1 MVGIKMKKYL
11 LIILFCTPFLFSQ
24 ENNYVEFSSD
34 KGRLTITD
42 DQKAEFGRYDGFELN
57 LNAGENLYFMA
68 FSEEFPPIV
77 AVADSLGKV
86 LAEDFGND
94 DGLVSIN
101 TIIKKSGTYFLYIL
115 NRTNSLGNYLF
126 QYAITSSNMLKYNG
140 KDFCNLSDF
149 LLKHSKAYFVFL
161 QDPKS
166 QLLNS
171 QQFLDA
177 YLDEE
182 NVSVN
187 LRLNESD
194 NFKEIETKLKTVLA
208 DLKKCGLSNWKE
220 SKKKNMDNSE
230 FDESK
235 IILTENVK
243 TNPRTV
249 ELTLFDY
256 SKLND
261 NSTKKYILELSFS
274 KAF

>member
-1 MVGIKMKKYL
+1 MKKYL

-77 AVADSLGKV
+77 AVADSSGKV

-140 KDFCNLSDF
+140 KDFCSLSDF

-161 QDPKS
+161 QNPKS

-220 SKKKNMDNSE
+220 LKKKNMDNSE

-261 NSTKKYILELSFS
+261 NTTKKYILELSFS